1 MGLAGWHRVAA
12 VTTFAL
18 VHGAWHGAW
27 CWERLTGPLRDR
39 GHEVV
44 VPELPSEDT
53 GAGLEEY
60 ADTIERALGEA
71 DDVVLVPHSVGGLVG
86 PVIAARRPL
95 RALVYVSALVP
106 EPGLSFGDQL
116 AASDEPILLFQGGR
130 EMDEQGRSHW
140 PDPEA
145 TARIM
150 YPDLTPGDA
159 GWAAGRLRPQAQR
172 SQTERS
178 PVPPPGLRT
187 ESIVGTGDRII
198 SPDWSRR
205 VARER
210 LDAEPAELA
219 AGHFSMITHPEPLA
233 DALSRL
239 GRG

>member
-1 MGLAGWHRVAA
+1 

-53 GAGLEEY
+53 EAGLEEY

-71 DDVVLVPHSVGGLVG
+71 DDVVLVPHSLGGLVG
-86 PVIAARRPL
+86 PVVAVRRPL
-95 RALVYVSALVP
+95 RALVYVSGLVP

-116 AASDEPILLFQGGR
+116 AASEEPILVFEGGR
-130 EMDEQGRSHW
+130 EVDEQGRSHW
-140 PDPEA
+140 PDPDA

-150 YPDLTPGDA
+150 YRDLTPDDA
-159 GWAAGRLRPQAQR
+159 RSAAARLRPQAQR
-172 SQTERS
+172 SQAEPS
-178 PVPPPGLRT
+178 PAPPPALRT
-187 ESIVGTGDRII
+187 ESIVGTADRIL
-198 SPDWSRR
+198 SPAWSRR

-210 LDAEPAELA
+210 LGVEPVELP
-219 AGHFSMITHPEPLA
+219 AGHFSMITHPEALA

-239 GRG
+239 ARE